1 MRTAYTR
8 IETPE
13 LGSGQRI
20 ESMQDLAPLMDN
32 PRFRDGLE
40 AMERREGHTKA
51 IRVVMHGGTAS
62 ARYSEAENAIAVR
75 AQDRKASGYLDNTKT
90 LTEMGVDDLAVA
102 QALGVST

>member
-1 MRTAYTR
+1 
-8 IETPE
+8 
-13 LGSGQRI
+13 
-20 ESMQDLAPLMDN
+20 MQDLAPLMDN
-32 PRFRDGLE
+32 HSFRDGLE